1 MSPAGFALGID
12 FGTSSTVALLRWPDG
27 RVKPLMFDSSP
38 LLPSAVFG
46 APDGSFEVGAD
57 ALHRGRFAPACLERN
72 PKRRVDEETV
82 LLGEREIAVA
92 DLFAAVL
99 RRVAADATKVT
110 GPGRPPVVALAH
122 PAGWGPVRRLV
133 LADAAKAAGLS
144 DVRFVP
150 EPVAA
155 AHYFTGALGQ
165 EVAPGYAVV
174 VYDFGAGTFDAS
186 VVRRAGSGFEVVAV
200 DGLDD
205 VGGLDVDAAVVDW
218 LRRTAPAAAWNRLSH
233 PETTADARERLLLW
247 DDVRAGKEM
256 LSRTSSITLRPP
268 LLDTDVPLSRTEF
281 DEIARPL
288 VERTVRTTAGL
299 VRHAGVPAER
309 IAGLFLV
316 GGSSR
321 IPLAASALHRAFG
334 IAPIVTEQP
343 ELVVAEG
350 ALHWV
355 SGQVP
360 AQPPRRPESDTVPLP
375 VVAAPAAARSGPA
388 QPAPRPAPA
397 APLRPATVHTAPPPP
412 HRPVSPAQPYRS
424 ASAAPPRRRGRT
436 ALAVVTVLAVVALL
450 VAAGMYLGIVRFAG
464 LGGSTA
470 AGSTGPGS
478 QPASAP
484 ATGTS
489 IPAGWQRAIQDGL
502 RSPGQWIPNDDS
514 ANGAHCTVDTRLT
527 VTRSGP
533 GTYRCKGPTTGFGDV
548 AVYVDVIL
556 LSPGACAGI
565 WFRFGTSASATEAG
579 YLLEACDNGFV
590 LATHGLVSNAI
601 RTIKQPFGGS
611 IASGTRVRVGI
622 LARGD
627 TLSVYR
633 DGSPK
638 GQVSGSTFTTG
649 RVSLGILAPG
659 TSDASG
665 SPNANRV
672 AFSDIEIWAPA
683 A

>member
-27 RVKPLMFDSSP
+27 RVKALLFDSSP
-38 LLPSAVFG
+38 LLPSAVF
-46 APDGSFEVGAD
+46 ATPDGSFEVGAD

-82 LLGEREIAVA
+82 LLGEREVTVT

-99 RRVAADATKVT
+99 RRVAAEATKVT

-133 LADAAKAAGLS
+133 LADAAKAAGLA

-155 AHYFTGALGQ
+155 AHYFTGALGH
-165 EVAPGYAVV
+165 EVAAGYAVV

-218 LRRTAPAAAWNRLSH
+218 LRRTAPGAAWNRLSD
-233 PETTADARERLLLW
+233 PRTTADARERLLLW

-256 LSRTSSITLRPP
+256 LSRTSSITLHPP

-299 VRHAGVPAER
+299 VRHAGVPAGR

-334 IAPIVTEQP
+334 IAPTVTEQP

-355 SGQVP
+355 SEQVP
-360 AQPPRRPESDTVPLP
+360 ARLEPDTVRLP

-388 QPAPRPAPA
+388 HPG
-397 APLRPATVHTAPPPP
+397 PLRPAAAAPAAVRTAPPPP
-412 HRPVSPAQPYRS
+412 PPRPVSPAQPYLS
-424 ASAAPPRRRGRT
+424 ASVAPPRRRGRT
-436 ALAVVTVLAVVALL
+436 ALAVVTVLAMVVLL
-450 VAAGMYLGIVRFAG
+450 GAAGLYFGIVKFAG
-464 LGGSTA
+464 FGTGA
-470 AGSTGPGS
+470 STGPGS
-478 QPASAP
+478 KTAS
-484 ATGTS
+484 ATGTGPS
-489 IPAGWQRAIQDGL
+489 IPAGWRLAIQDGL
-502 RSPGQWIPNDDS
+502 RSPGQWSPNDD
-514 ANGAHCTVDTRLT
+514 AQNGARCTVETRLT
-527 VTRSGP
+527 VVRTGP
-533 GTYRCKGPTTGFGDV
+533 GTYRCKGPTTGFTDV

-556 LSPGACAGI
+556 LTPGACAGV

-579 YLLEACDNGFV
+579 YLLKVCENGFS
-590 LATHGLVSNAI
+590 LATHGLQASNTI
-601 RTIKQPFGGS
+601 TTIKSTFGG
-611 IASGTRVRVGI
+611 ATARGARMRVG
-622 LARGD
+622 LVVRGD
-627 TLSVYR
+627 TMTVYR
-633 DGSPK
+633 AGSVV
-638 GQVSGSTFTTG
+638 GQVSDSTFSTG
-649 RVSLGILAPG
+649 RVSLGIVAPG
-659 TSDASG
+659 ASG
-665 SPNANRV
+665 TPGENRV

-683 A
+683 S